1 MPSIAEDAYFK
12 LSVPAREK
20 LNGILLYGTDEGLVA
35 GAVRKIA
42 MAWKGDEEPQFLT
55 GAALRSDPALLEESF
70 GSISLF
76 GGRRVVIVEGIEESH
91 ASLVKLLFDPARTGN
106 YVVLSAGSL
115 NRSSALRSAAEQ
127 SGVFHALGFYEES
140 EAELASRARRLLQ
153 AAGLAVDDGV
163 DERLADLCGGERSV
177 LEGEVSKLALFLH
190 GVERVTLADVDSVC
204 GSASAFD
211 AAVLVEAMMA
221 GDFEAVDQSLSAARE
236 SGESAQM
243 LNVIKWQVDRMHA
256 VRTAYEQSKNW
267 EQSLMRA
274 KPPVH
279 FKAKDRWRAL
289 LSNVTS
295 EQMDQLQRK
304 LQDAIFQ
311 SRREASVADAIA
323 ERFILA
329 STRDMRQAAAR

>member
-1 MPSIAEDAYFK
+1 MPAIAEDAYFK
-12 LSVPAREK
+12 LSVAARDK

-42 MAWKGDEEPQFLT
+42 MDWKGDEEPQFLT
-55 GAALRSDPALLEESF
+55 GAALRSDPALLEEAF

-76 GGRRVVIVEGIEESH
+76 GGRRVVIIEGIEESH
-91 ASLVKLLFDPARTGN
+91 LALTKLLFDPARTGN
-106 YVVLSAGSL
+106 YVVLTAGSL
-115 NRSSALRSAAEQ
+115 NKSSALRSAAEQ

-153 AAGLAVDDGV
+153 VAGLAVDEGV
-163 DERLADLCGGERSV
+163 DERLAELCGGERAV
-177 LEGEVSKLALFLH
+177 LEGEVSKLALYLH
-190 GVERVTLADVDSVC
+190 GSERVTLADVDSVC

-211 AAVLVEAMMA
+211 AAVLVEAMMV

-243 LNVIKWQVDRMHA
+243 LNVIKWQVDRMHV
-256 VRTAYEQSKNW
+256 VRAAYEQSKNW
-267 EQSLMRA
+267 DQSFMRA

-279 FKAKDRWRAL
+279 FKAKDRWRTI
-289 LSNVTS
+289 LSKVS
-295 EQMDQLQRK
+295 AEQMDQLQRR
-304 LQDAIFQ
+304 LQDAILQ
-311 SRREASVADAIA
+311 SRREASVSEAIA

-329 STRDMRQAAAR
+329 STREMRQSAAR